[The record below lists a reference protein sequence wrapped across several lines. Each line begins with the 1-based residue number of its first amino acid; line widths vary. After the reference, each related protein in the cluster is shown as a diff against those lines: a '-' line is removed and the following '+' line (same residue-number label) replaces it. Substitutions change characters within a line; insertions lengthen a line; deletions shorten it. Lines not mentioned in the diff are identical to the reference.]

1 MNCNS
6 QRVHIGLTK
15 FERKKISM
23 ILLKLHINDIVSLI
37 IMLTLFK
44 KSLTKVV
51 IGAIPQRWRE
61 LIH

>member
-1 MNCNS
+1 
-6 QRVHIGLTK
+6 
-15 FERKKISM
+15 M